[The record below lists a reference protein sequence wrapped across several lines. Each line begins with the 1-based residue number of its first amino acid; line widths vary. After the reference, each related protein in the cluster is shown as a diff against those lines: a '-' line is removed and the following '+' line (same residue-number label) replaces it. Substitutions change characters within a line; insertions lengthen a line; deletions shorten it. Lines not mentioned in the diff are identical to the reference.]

1 MLGEDVVVAAG
12 DDGAVVSYRGGHAR
26 VVAAAGAGVRCLAA
40 DCHGGLGL
48 GLVVV
53 GTVDDGAVS
62 IYRYGGADTDA
73 DADEEWGLVCRVPG
87 HGGDVN
93 SVAVAAGWLVSGADD
108 GAVRILDYR
117 RVDEEPGPG
126 ERHGAA
132 WLQWALEALAEA
144 EEGMGMGCRAVYEAI
159 VGRHPEAAGR
169 GKTPAN
175 TLSALLHRESRRTK
189 GTALIQI
196 QAIRNE
202 DEGAGA
208 GAGKATRF
216 ILTARGR
223 AMRMAL

>member
-1 MLGEDVVVAAG
+1 MLGEDVVAAAG
-12 DDGAVVSYRGGHAR
+12 DDGAIVSYRGGHAR

-40 DCHGGLGL
+40 DSHGRLGLGL
-48 GLVVV
+48 GVVVV

-62 IYRYGGADTDA
+62 MYRYGGAGTGEDEGA
-73 DADEEWGLVCRVPG
+73 NEEWALVCRVPG

-117 RVDEEPGPG
+117 PVDEEPGPG
-126 ERHGAA
+126 ERAA

-144 EEGMGMGCRAVYEAI
+144 EEGIGMGCRAVYEAI

-189 GTALIQI
+189 GTALIQ
-196 QAIRNE
+196 AIRDE
-202 DEGAGA
+202 DS
-208 GAGKATRF
+208 GKATRF
-216 ILTARGR
+216 ILTARGLCAWR
-223 AMRMAL
+223 FSV